1 MENEIK
7 IWPQKTRL
15 RHGKKGDY
23 FLKSQKQ
30 QTSSE
35 YCIKIGMFS
44 ILVISSELHVSEQ
57 LLYTRNVEMSYEL
70 SHISHLQI
78 QILDSL
84 LPQL

>member
-1 MENEIK
+1 MKSKYDLKRPDLDMERRVIFF
-7 IWPQKTRL
+7 
-15 RHGKKGDY
+15 

-78 QILDSL
+78 QILDSQ

>member
-1 MENEIK
+1 MKSKYGLKRLDLDMERRVIF
-7 IWPQKTRL
+7 
-15 RHGKKGDY
+15 

-78 QILDSL
+78 QILDSQ

>member
-1 MENEIK
+1 MKSKYDLKRLDLDMERRVIF
-7 IWPQKTRL
+7 
-15 RHGKKGDY
+15 
-23 FLKSQKQ
+23 FLKSHK

-44 ILVISSELHVSEQ
+44 ILVISSELYVSEQ

-78 QILDSL
+78 QILDSQ